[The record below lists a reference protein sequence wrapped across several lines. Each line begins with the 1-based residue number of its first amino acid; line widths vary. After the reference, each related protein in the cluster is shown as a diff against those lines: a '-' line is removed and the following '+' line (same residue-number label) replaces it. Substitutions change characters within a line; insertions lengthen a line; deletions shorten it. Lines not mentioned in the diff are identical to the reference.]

1 MNDLEFKQEQD
12 LEFKQ
17 EQFEEPVTVKE
28 WLITMLLL
36 CIPIANI
43 ILMFYWA
50 FGGEAKKSKSNYF
63 KASLI
68 MAAIVIV
75 VYIVLFILFFS
86 TMTSIFKYS
95 GY

>member
-1 MNDLEFKQEQD
+1 MDDLEFQQQQE
-12 LEFKQ
+12 L
-17 EQFEEPVTVKE
+17 EEPVTVKE

-43 ILMFYWA
+43 VLMFYWA
-50 FGGEAKKSKSNYF
+50 FGGDAKKSKSNYF

-68 MAAIVIV
+68 MAAIVTGI
-75 VYIVLFILFFS
+75 YIVFFIFIFGAISSFS
-86 TMTSIFKYS
+86 NYS